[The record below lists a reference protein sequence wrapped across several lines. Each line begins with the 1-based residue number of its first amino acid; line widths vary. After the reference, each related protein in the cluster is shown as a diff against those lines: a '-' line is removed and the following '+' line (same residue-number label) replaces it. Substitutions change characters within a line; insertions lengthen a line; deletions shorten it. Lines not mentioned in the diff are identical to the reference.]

1 MSSILNKSNHPVTV
15 KKIKISVWTL
25 RDEIEAA
32 IKSKIDANGG
42 DSSNIDISD
51 IQEYYTKN
59 HHEEID
65 EDDSDLDPSG
75 NPMDEDAKAMM
86 AALGGGGDT
95 ESSDEATDKAND
107 NSDDSNEEESE
118 EEKMASDM
126 LEGQGVST
134 KEEASEETEAEKM
147 AREMLEGQ
155 GAPEESS
162 KESTTENNQNPAQAS
177 FQRVTPDKETHNK
190 GFIFLSDINMEQA
203 LLFTRETYTTG
214 SNVVIQ
220 FNIPK
225 PFTLT
230 AEVLSSFSIN
240 RNSRVISE
248 SKPNYRIQCGLKFTF
263 PGERT
268 LLREFLKSVEPDI
281 PPPPNKLKKPAGA
294 EDEEEDEFDD
304 LGF

>member
-32 IKSKIDANGG
+32 IKSKIEANGG
-42 DSSNIDISD
+42 ESSNIDISD

-59 HHEEID
+59 HHEAVEQ
-65 EDDSDLDPSG
+65 DDSELDPSG
-75 NPMDEDAKAMM
+75 NPMDDDAKAMM
-86 AALGGGGDT
+86 AALGG
-95 ESSDEATDKAND
+95 
-107 NSDDSNEEESE
+107 DDSIEEDANEDSKEKAQTTDENTEETE
-118 EEKMASDM
+118 EEKMAREM
-126 LEGQGVST
+126 LEGQGVAT
-134 KEEASEETEAEKM
+134 KEEAPEETEAEKM

-155 GAPEESS
+155 GAPEQAPNDSEQVTASQTS
-162 KESTTENNQNPAQAS
+162 FKRVEPEKEI
-177 FQRVTPDKETHNK
+177 HNK

-214 SNVVIQ
+214 SNIVIQ
-220 FNIPK
+220 FKIPK

-230 AEVLSSFSIN
+230 AEVMTSFSVN

-248 SKPNYRIQCGLKFTF
+248 SKPNYRLQCALKFTF

-281 PPPPNKLKKPAGA
+281 PPPPSKLKKPAGA
-294 EDEEEDEFDD
+294 DDEDEDEFDD